1 MRQRRDD
8 VDGEADEQRADG
20 GVDGPEE
27 GEDDGQEPDGH
38 HDGQPRQRALEDAL
52 GVVHP
57 DHLLPH
63 EVERRARE
71 PERDELV
78 DQHQDHRRVAPPG
91 LGQQRE
97 GVRVG
102 QQLVAE
108 RPVHGRSR
116 RQRQREHVQR
126 RQQVDVLEL
135 GGLPHRVHD
144 LPVKHNQTR
153 SISLF
158 SFVRQKFRYLHSV
171 KLLFICVCIEK
182 QILVGEII
190 TDKTALHMRVNDA
203 ATLVVDEMIRDDGK
217 RKTGAASASPSHAPA
232 QQG

>member
-1 MRQRRDD
+1 MEELGEDRSRRRKWGAYHARGGGVDGPEAD
-8 VDGEADEQRADG
+8 VDGEADEESADG

-27 GEDDGQEPDGH
+27 REDDGEEPDGH
-38 HDGQPRQRALEDAL
+38 HDGEPRQRALEDAL

-78 DQHQDHRRVAPPG
+78 DQHQDHRRVAPPV

-97 GVRVG
+97 GVRVV
-102 QQLVAE
+102 QKLVAE
-108 RPVHGRSR
+108 RPVHGRRR

-135 GGLPHRVHD
+135 GRLPHGVHD
-144 LPVKHNQTR
+144 LAAQKTNNYTLLIVF
-153 SISLF
+153 IS
-158 SFVRQKFRYLHSV
+158 SSSKSSEIKYIYRKKIYR
-171 KLLFICVCIEK
+171 KLM
-182 QILVGEII
+182 
-190 TDKTALHMRVNDA
+190 D
-203 ATLVVDEMIRDDGK
+203 
-217 RKTGAASASPSHAPA
+217 
-232 QQG
+232 